1 MTDIS
6 SLKHIVRP
14 LKNGGQVIVV
24 DTGTV
29 LGPEELS
36 MIQAMKSR
44 SLGGFF
50 EHMKTVAKNGPKK
63 FMEMFY
69 MGYGHKS
76 IGDCGDATV
85 IVEGVSMLVPKAVQ
99 DWPLYNGQES
109 STRFIDFSKQ
119 KFLNPLGTAEGEKIQ
134 ERWRTAH
141 LHGLGWLQVAL
152 KSRFP
157 INEGENEKDYQK
169 AINARAF
176 DIMRSFLP
184 AGATTDL
191 TWHMN
196 LRQFADELLWLRHHP
211 LEEVR
216 EVAEATEDALME
228 MYPSSFSKKRHADTE
243 KYVGEMMLENY
254 YDADMV
260 QADDQV
266 IFFDNVFLRLLG
278 EYRKAIESRPN
289 AKTELPKKIK
299 ECGNVTFEFFLD
311 FGSFRDIQRHR
322 AVVQQMPLLS
332 TRYGFHQWY
341 FSELGEGLR
350 GEMETFVAEQ
360 TDLINSLPTT
370 KEIRQYYTG
379 MGFNT
384 TNRVTGDLHAL
395 VYLVELRG
403 TRFVHPTLRE
413 RALQMA
419 DVLKMRFG
427 RNGLV
432 LHMDSE
438 PNRFDVRRGTHDIV
452 FKPFVPEWTIGTK

>member
-1 MTDIS
+1 MMSIS

-24 DTGTV
+24 DDGAI
-29 LGPEELS
+29 LNAEALA

-44 SLGGFF
+44 SVGGFF
-50 EHMKTVAKNGPKK
+50 EHMKTLVKLGAKK
-63 FMEMFY
+63 FMEKFY

-109 STRFIDFSKQ
+109 STRYIDFSKQ
-119 KFLNPLGTAEGEKIQ
+119 TFLNPLGTVEGEKIQ
-134 ERWRTAH
+134 ENWRKAY
-141 LHGLGWLQVAL
+141 LHGLAWLKEVSL
-152 KSRFP
+152 WERFP
-157 INEGENEKDYQK
+157 KNEGENEETYRK

-228 MYPSSFSKKRHADTE
+228 MYPSSFSKKRYADTE
-243 KYVGEMMLENY
+243 QYIEEMMREY
-254 YDADMV
+254 YFDGDLKADF
-260 QADDQV
+260 A
-266 IFFDNVFLRLLG
+266 FFDNVSRRLLPR
-278 EYRKAIESRPN
+278 YRKAMESRPN
-289 AKTELPKKIK
+289 SKTELPKKIK
-299 ECGNVTFEFFLD
+299 ECGNLTFEFFLD

-322 AVVQQMPLLS
+322 AVVEQMPLLS
-332 TRYGFHQWY
+332 TEYGFHPWY
-341 FSELGEGLR
+341 FSELGEELR
-350 GEMETFVAEQ
+350 KEMKSFVAEQ
-360 TDLINSLPTT
+360 TVLINNLPTT
-370 KEIRQYYTG
+370 KEIKQYYTG

-403 TRFVHPTLRE
+403 TRFVHPTLLQ

-419 DVLKMRFG
+419 SVLRIQFG
-427 RNGLV
+427 DDGLV
-432 LHMDSE
+432 LHLDPE

-452 FKPFVPEWTIGTK
+452 MKS

>member
-1 MTDIS
+1 MDIISIS
-6 SLKHIVRP
+6 SLKHIHRP
-14 LKNGGQVIVV
+14 LRNGGQVIVV
-24 DTGTV
+24 DTGAV
-29 LGPEELS
+29 LGPEELA
-36 MIQAMKSR
+36 MVQAMKSR
-44 SLGGFF
+44 SVGGFF
-50 EHMKTVAKNGPKK
+50 EHMKTLIEFGAKK
-63 FMEMFY
+63 FMEKFY
-69 MGYGHKS
+69 IGYGHKS
-76 IGDCGDATV
+76 IGDCGNATV
-85 IVEGVSMLVPKAVQ
+85 IIEGVSMFVPKAVQ

-109 STRFIDFSKQ
+109 STRFIDFSRQ
-119 KFLNPLGTAEGEKIQ
+119 TFLNPLGTADGEKIQ
-134 ERWRTAH
+134 ERWRTAY
-141 LHGLGWLQVAL
+141 LHGLDWLQISL

-157 INEGENEKDYQK
+157 INKGEDEVVYQK

-216 EVAEATEDALME
+216 EVAKAVESALIE
-228 MYPSSFSKKRHADTE
+228 KYPSSFSSKRYPATE
-243 KYVGEMMLENY
+243 EYVKEMMRGY
-254 YDADMV
+254 YFDSDLRE
-260 QADDQV
+260 DFL
-266 IFFDNVFLRLLG
+266 FFDNVNLALLR
-278 EYRKAIESRPN
+278 EYKNAMGSRP

-322 AVVQQMPLLS
+322 AVTQQMPLLS
-332 TRYGFHQWY
+332 TKYGFHPWY
-341 FSELGEGLR
+341 LSELGEGLR
-350 GEMETFVAEQ
+350 GEMKSFINEQ
-360 TDLINSLPTT
+360 VVLIDNLPTT
-370 KEIRQYYTG
+370 KDIKQYYTG

-413 RALQMA
+413 RAFQMA

-427 RNGLV
+427 RDGLI
-432 LHMDSE
+432 LHLDPE
-438 PNRFDVRRGTHDIV
+438 PNRFDVRRGTQDIIM
-452 FKPFVPEWTIGTK
+452 KN

>member
-1 MTDIS
+1 MDIS
-6 SLKHIVRP
+6 SLKHIERP
-14 LKNGGQVIVV
+14 LKNGGKVIVV
-24 DTGTV
+24 DTGAV
-29 LGPEELS
+29 LGPEELA

-44 SLGGFF
+44 SVGGFF
-50 EHMKTVAKNGPKK
+50 EHMKSLIKSGPKK
-63 FMEMFY
+63 FMETFY

-76 IGDCGDATV
+76 IGDCGNATV

-99 DWPLYNGQES
+99 DWPLYSGQES

-119 KFLNPLGTAEGEKIQ
+119 IFLNPLGSAEGEKIQ
-134 ERWRTAH
+134 ERWRTAY
-141 LHGLGWLQVAL
+141 LHGLGWLQVGL

-157 INEGENEKDYQK
+157 INEGEDEKVYNK

-196 LRQFADELLWLRHHP
+196 LRQFADELLCLRHHP
-211 LEEVR
+211 LDEVR
-216 EVAEATEDALME
+216 EVAETTEDALME
-228 MYPSSFSKKRHADTE
+228 MYPSSFSKKRHTDTE
-243 KYVGEMMLENY
+243 QYVEEIMSENY
-254 YDADMV
+254 YDADMIH
-260 QADDQV
+260 ADDQV
-266 IFFDNVFLRLLG
+266 IFFDNVFMRLLG
-278 EYRKAIESRPN
+278 QYRKAMENRPP
-289 AKTELPKKIK
+289 KTELPKKIR
-299 ECGNVTFEFFLD
+299 ECGNLTFEFFLD

-332 TRYGFHQWY
+332 TRYGFHPWY

-350 GEMETFVAEQ
+350 GEMKSFVYEQ
-360 TDLINSLPTT
+360 TVLINNLPTT

-403 TRFVHPTLRE
+403 TRFVHPTLRR

-419 DVLKMRFG
+419 DVLMMRFG
-427 RNGLV
+427 KNGLV
-432 LHMDSE
+432 LHLDPE
-438 PNRFDVRRGTHDIV
+438 PNRFDIRRGTHDIV
-452 FKPFVPEWTIGTK
+452 IKS